1 MSKKIGRMKPLLL
14 LRPYPSASS
23 LLSQNWQKV
32 ASIKTW
38 PSTDTGLKPQTVH
51 PWDRSM
57 GRVVL
62 ASAVTTASVSLLEM
76 RNLRPHSRPAE
87 SDLHVTEP
95 GDSSVFQ
102 SEHRTGLPIPPRFHP
117 TFSIKPLISTI
128 WNSAEFCFLPDPL
141 PGQGTQWVELR
152 LGSRTYLLLREA
164 IDDLGHLVLAA
175 GGRHGEPAAP
185 LTHPA
190 GDRRH
195 TLRTGPSQPVQRHSP
210 EPTTSPEAAC
220 GQRGGARPP
229 TPTRMAP
236 S

>member
-1 MSKKIGRMKPLLL
+1 MGSTESSQRVGEEREARLLTL
-14 LRPYPSASS
+14 
-23 LLSQNWQKV
+23 
-32 ASIKTW
+32 
-38 PSTDTGLKPQTVH
+38 
-51 PWDRSM
+51 PWCHD
-57 GRVVL
+57 G
-62 ASAVTTASVSLLEM
+62 APAVTL
-76 RNLRPHSRPAE
+76 PG
-87 SDLHVTEP
+87 HVLPGGPSCMAQEGLSPRSACRP
-95 GDSSVFQ
+95 GDSQ
-102 SEHRTGLPIPPRFHP
+102 WLLPWGLPIPPRFHP